1 MTSDMLEVCRELD
14 GLMIR
19 SLELMEE
26 HIQCKLKLQEIM
38 KSGCLDLAKARYI
51 MGTHNV
57 SYLQLPTKE
66 SAEVRALRTVTVSVE
81 TGKNLEH
88 PVFKLCT
95 VNPENVLSEKQEEEG
110 SLRKRRG
117 KDEEKCKEGDD
128 LSPKKYAGNGFVTA
142 ADPIKWFG
150 CLVPQNLRQAQKGFH
165 TALEV
170 VIQSANIQSE
180 LETTCDKVEKLLK
193 LKAGL
198 TTGKSEL

>member
-1 MTSDMLEVCRELD
+1 MTSDILEVCRELD
-14 GLMIR
+14 NLMIR
-19 SLELMEE
+19 ALELMEE

-38 KSGCLDLAKARYI
+38 KSSCLDLAKARYI

-66 SAEVRALRTVTVSVE
+66 SAEIRALRTVTVSVE

-88 PVFKLCT
+88 TVFKLCA
-95 VNPENVLSEKQEEEG
+95 VNPENVLSEKREEEG
-110 SLRKRRG
+110 SLRKRTG
-117 KDEEKCKEGDD
+117 KDEEKCKERDD
-128 LSPKKYAGNGFVTA
+128 LSPKKCEGNGFVTGS
-142 ADPIKWFG
+142 DPLKWFG

-165 TALEV
+165 TALEI

-180 LETTCDKVEKLLK
+180 LETTCKKVEELLK

-198 TTGKSEL
+198 IAGKSEL

>member
-1 MTSDMLEVCRELD
+1 MTSDIIEVCRELD
-14 GLMIR
+14 DLMIR
-19 SLELMEE
+19 ALELMEE

-38 KSGCLDLAKARYI
+38 KSSCLDLAKARYI

-66 SAEVRALRTVTVSVE
+66 SAEIRALRTVSVSVE
-81 TGKNLEH
+81 TGKDLEH
-88 PVFKLCT
+88 TVFKLCT
-95 VNPENVLSEKQEEEG
+95 VNPENVSSGKQEEEG
-110 SLRKRRG
+110 SLRKRTG
-117 KDEEKCKEGDD
+117 KDEDKCKERDD
-128 LSPKKYAGNGFVTA
+128 LSPKKCEENGSVTA
-142 ADPIKWFG
+142 ADPLKWFG

-180 LETTCDKVEKLLK
+180 LETTHKKVEKLLK